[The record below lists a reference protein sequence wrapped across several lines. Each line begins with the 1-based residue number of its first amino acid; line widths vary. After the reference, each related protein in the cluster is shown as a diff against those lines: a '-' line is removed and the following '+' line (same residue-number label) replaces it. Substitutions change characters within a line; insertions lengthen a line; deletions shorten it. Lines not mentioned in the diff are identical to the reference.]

1 MKKFLPVVICLA
13 ILTSC
18 NHARR
23 PSSSTEIPK
32 QEATPEALQD
42 KSSSYVFSKRGSG
55 DLVDELYEELVQNDT
70 SLKQIELDL
79 NQFNETKTDSL
90 DAFMQ
95 FDGKNLSFYQAANT
109 HLANISDSILLLQ
122 IKAMIDE
129 SKSNYQKATAGT
141 NSLLKQIDEKSIMIN
156 DLHSALKI
164 VKATKQMEAFQKNNK
179 PSSKP
184 IENVVSSADQLITKE
199 KGMIKK

>member
-1 MKKFLPVVICLA
+1 MKKFLPIVICLA
-13 ILTSC
+13 ILASC
-18 NHARR
+18 KHARQ
-23 PSSSTEIPK
+23 PSSSTEVPK

-70 SLKQIELDL
+70 SLKQLELSL
-79 NQFNETKTDSL
+79 NQFNESRNDSL

-95 FDGKNLSFYQAANT
+95 FDVKNQAFYQAANK
-109 HLANISDSILLLQ
+109 HLATITDSILFQQ
-122 IKAMIDE
+122 IKVMIDE
-129 SKSNYQKATAGT
+129 SKSSYQKVTAGT
-141 NSLLKQIDEKSIMIN
+141 NTLLKQIEEKNAMIN

-184 IENVVSSADQLITKE
+184 IENVASSADQLITKE
-199 KGMIKK
+199 KEMIKR